1 MVFVGCTATGMKLS
15 TRLAERQRALS
26 KLIEILLNLRNQI
39 CGLGIPLF
47 SAFENIG
54 KERIGGMWSEV
65 FTECGRIMEEQHMD
79 AGEAWRMAI
88 DRGGGNLPFSES
100 DWLELIDFGEMLGK
114 SDRQNQESVLDLE
127 KDNLEI
133 LEKKAMEAVN
143 TKGKL
148 YRNLGVLSGV
158 AAVILLI

>member
-1 MVFVGCTATGMKLS
+1 MS

-54 KERIGGMWSEV
+54 KERIGGIWSEV
-65 FTECGRIMEEQHMD
+65 FIECANVMKEQHID
-79 AGEAWRMAI
+79 AGEAWKMAI
-88 DRGGGNLPFSES
+88 EKRGDSLPLDES
-100 DWLELIDFGEMLGK
+100 DWRALSDFGEMLGK
-114 SDRQNQESVLDLE
+114 SDRENQESVLDLE
-127 KDNLEI
+127 KENLEM
-133 LEKKAMEAVN
+133 LEKKAGEAMN

-148 YRNLGVLSGV
+148 YRNLGVLSGA

>member
-1 MVFVGCTATGMKLS
+1 MS
-15 TRLAERQRALS
+15 TKLAERQRALS

-54 KERIGGMWSEV
+54 KERIGGIWSEV
-65 FTECGRIMEEQHMD
+65 FIECGNVMKEQHKD
-79 AGEAWRMAI
+79 AGEAWKIAI
-88 DRGGGNLPFSES
+88 EKRGAMLPLDGS
-100 DWLELIDFGEMLGK
+100 DWKVLSDFGEMLGK
-114 SDRQNQESVLDLE
+114 SDRENQESVLDLE
-127 KDNLEI
+127 KENLEL
-133 LEKKAMEAVN
+133 LEKKAEEAMN

-148 YRNLGVLSGV
+148 YRNLGVLSGA